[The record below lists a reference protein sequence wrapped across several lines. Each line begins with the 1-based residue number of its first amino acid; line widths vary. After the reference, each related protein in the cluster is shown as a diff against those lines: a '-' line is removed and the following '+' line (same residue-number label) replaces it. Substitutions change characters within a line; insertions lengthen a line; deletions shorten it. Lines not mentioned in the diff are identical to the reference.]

1 MSGRLDPGRSDATG
15 LIPRTGKRWSPSG
28 ESGADF
34 AWGFPASSAAFES
47 EPSMKGREIEVKLE
61 VRDPRALKR
70 RLAELGFRRVQARH
84 FESNRLFDFPDRALR
99 KAKRLLRLRFAKGR
113 SLVTFK
119 GRPVQS
125 RDYKM
130 RAEVETE
137 VEDGRRLREILES
150 VGLQEVFRYD
160 KYRTA
165 YAPGFGRKGTGASG
179 ASAARRGRRTGK
191 APERCEVVC
200 DETPIGNYLELEG
213 PRRWIDEVARQLGY
227 RRWDYITSSYAAL
240 YERRCAEQGKKPGNM
255 VFIARKPAR

>member
-1 MSGRLDPGRSDATG
+1 MNG
-15 LIPRTGKRWSPSG
+15 
-28 ESGADF
+28 
-34 AWGFPASSAAFES
+34 
-47 EPSMKGREIEVKLE
+47 GREIEVKLE

-119 GRPVQS
+119 GPPVQS

-165 YAPGFGRKGTGASG
+165 YAPGF
-179 ASAARRGRRTGK
+179 GRRTGK